1 MVSGGRGCDLGLG
14 FRGSR
19 EGESEEGRS
28 TAQGGLQVDAG
39 REGGARDGAAG
50 GAPRRHGAQG
60 EDCGDRTMSNLRKP
74 PGLFLFYFFN

>member
-39 REGGARDGAAG
+39 REGGPGMARQGELHGGMARQCATVATGKGRRERRMTG
-50 GAPRRHGAQG
+50 GAHW
-60 EDCGDRTMSNLRKP
+60 SVV
-74 PGLFLFYFFN
+74 